1 MRKEQKQ
8 SLEKQSS
15 QVYLDPKWVEERARS
30 NISLEEFEDFLE
42 NLEGEGKLKG
52 NELLDLLKRF
62 KNLRKQLE
70 EEKQKAPQK
79 YDQNWVEKQAI

>member
-30 NISLEEFEDFLE
+30 NISLEEFEDLLVDLE
-42 NLEGEGKLKG
+42 
-52 NELLDLLKRF
+52 R
-62 KNLRKQLE
+62 
-70 EEKQKAPQK
+70 
-79 YDQNWVEKQAI
+79 